1 MADPRPRLVA
11 DGPLELIDAKTL
23 FADAPLGRR
32 SAASLAR
39 VESTGRLLMTYS
51 HVVGAELGNQA
62 ALMVTHSD
70 DDGATWSDPL
80 RCTPSPAGS
89 PSRWAGS
96 RGSPTTTSS

>member
-39 VESTGRLLMTYS
+39 VESTGRLLLTFS

-70 DDGATWSDPL
+70 DDGTTWSEPVAVYAAARLVLPGDGRL
-80 RCTPSPAGS
+80 RAD
-89 PSRWAGS
+89 R
-96 RGSPTTTSS
+96 R